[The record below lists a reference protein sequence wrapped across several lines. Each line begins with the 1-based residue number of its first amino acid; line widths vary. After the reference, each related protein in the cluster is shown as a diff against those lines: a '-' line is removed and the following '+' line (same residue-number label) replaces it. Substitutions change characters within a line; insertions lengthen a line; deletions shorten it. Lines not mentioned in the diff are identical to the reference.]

1 MINIIIIIIINLERG
16 EIMRSERRI
25 LFDPGNKISL
35 DDISCDLPKIRIKTN
50 SSNSLLDN

>member
-1 MINIIIIIIINLERG
+1 MINIIIIIIINLESG